1 MSQWRKDGHPIADEE
16 IADLAFYDGEALCEL
31 GGVRFRFTVETID
44 AHVANPAR
52 QPAGAVVLTLRQIDC
67 PLVADPIYL
76 VEFAH
81 AGPLASAECEARQC
95 GQLADALEIAD
106 RTARRYLCVELFRTA
121 EELIAGDQAA

>member
-1 MSQWRKDGHPIADEE
+1 MGKWRKDGRLIADEE
-16 IADLAFYDGEALCEL
+16 IADLASYDGEALCEL
-31 GGVRFRFTVETID
+31 GGVRFRFTVETVD
-44 AHVANPAR
+44 PHVANPAR
-52 QPAGAVVLTLRQIDC
+52 EPAAAVVLTLRQIDC

-106 RTARRYLCVELFRTA
+106 RATRRYLCVELFRTA
-121 EELIAGDQAA
+121 EGLIAGDQAA